1 MKSSALAVMTICA
14 LACGSVVAKDK
25 PKQDVIW
32 PAEAIKWEAGPIA
45 GTKLATLWG
54 DSKKSGNFG
63 MLVKFDAG
71 VMHPLHHH
79 THALKLVIVT
89 GTLIHK
95 TESGTESKLGPGSY
109 LLQAGGAKH
118 ISGCAAGAECQ
129 FIMTSDGKFDFI
141 NDERK

>member
-1 MKSSALAVMTICA
+1 MKSSALAVLTICTLVGSGA
-14 LACGSVVAKDK
+14 LAKDK

-32 PAEAIKWEAGPIA
+32 PADAIKWEAGPLP

-54 DSKKSGNFG
+54 DPKKGGNFG

-79 THALKLVIVT
+79 THNLKLTIIT

-95 TESGTESKLGPGSY
+95 TESGAESKVGPGSY
-109 LLQAGGAKH
+109 LMQAGGNKH
-118 ISGCAAGAECQ
+118 ISGCMAGAECQ
-129 FIMTSDGKFDFI
+129 FLVVSDGKFDFI
-141 NDERK
+141 DATKK